1 MTELSVVITVMNEE
15 DNINPMVD
23 AVEAAL
29 AGINFELIFVDDGST
44 DATRQRIQQRAN
56 DHVLLVELRKNYGQ
70 STAMTAG
77 IDHASG
83 KYIVLL
89 DGDLQNDP
97 TDIPGMLQL
106 LKDEDWDVVA
116 GNRKNRKDG
125 FILRKI
131 PSKIANYL
139 IRRWTKVFI
148 KDYGCTLKVFKKEI
162 AEDLGIYGELHRF
175 IPVLAAMQGA
185 RITQVDV
192 KHHARRFGQSKYGIG
207 RTFRVM
213 SDLVTMVFFRRYI
226 QKPMHLFGTMGFI
239 SLFLGLLINMYL
251 LILKIL
257 GHDIW
262 GKPLLILGLIF
273 LLGGIQ
279 LITIGILA
287 EINVRTY
294 FESSNKKTYQ
304 VRRIVG
310 GQHTLSGSLS
320 ATTANDLSARTGVLL
335 SSKT

>member
-1 MTELSVVITVMNEE
+1 MRELSVVITVMNEE
-15 DNINPMVD
+15 DNIRPL
-23 AVEAAL
+23 VEAINKAL
-29 AGINFELIFVDDGST
+29 AGIDYEVIFVDDGST
-44 DATRQRIQQRAN
+44 DATRKRVKELVDTRT
-56 DHVLLVELRKNYGQ
+56 VLVELRKNYGQ

-77 IDHASG
+77 IDFTTG
-83 KYIVLL
+83 KYIALL

-97 TDIPGMLQL
+97 TDIPMMLAL
-106 LKDEDWDVVA
+106 LKKEDWDVVA
-116 GNRKNRKDG
+116 GNRKDRKDG
-125 FILRKI
+125 FILRKV

-139 IRRWTKVFI
+139 IRRWTKVYI
-148 KDYGCTLKVFKKEI
+148 KDYGCTLKIFKREI
-162 AEDLGIYGELHRF
+162 AEDLGLYGELHRF

-192 KHHARRFGQSKYGIG
+192 KHHARRFGKSKYGLG

-239 SLFLGLLINMYL
+239 SLFFGIIINLYL
-251 LILKIL
+251 LVLKIL

-304 VRRIVG
+304 IRKIYG
-310 GQHTLSGSLS
+310 
-320 ATTANDLSARTGVLL
+320 RTQV
-335 SSKT
+335 